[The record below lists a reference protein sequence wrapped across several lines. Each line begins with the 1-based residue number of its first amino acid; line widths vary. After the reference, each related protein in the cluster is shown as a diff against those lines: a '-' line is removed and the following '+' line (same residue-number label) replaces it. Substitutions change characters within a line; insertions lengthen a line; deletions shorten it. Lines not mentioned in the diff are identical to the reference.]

1 MLVVEDTPHLDVDV
15 IADVETMRKKPL
27 WWKLPKG
34 QSLKEKLRARVDR
47 EIHQKRVP
55 KTSRK

>member
-27 WWKLPKG
+27 WWKLPEG
-34 QSLKEKLRARVDR
+34 ESLKERLNARMDR
-47 EIHQKRVP
+47 KKIQKRVP